1 IPSPR
6 RSLCR
11 SGPQIDIGP
20 DRGSAS
26 RDRRALDGI
35 GPRLRTAA
43 RARPPVIPRPA
54 IVSCR
59 LSSFGRAFDD
69 ERLGC
74 AATAHADIMQRR
86 GSRRPRS
93 RPNDSRPP
101 SPPARHQLRITMVA
115 VLDDYAWQEALAL
128 IDHFGDDALGWAVAR
143 ASDLAERG
151 EARTAGLWSIIAFAV
166 GELQRAR
173 EAARPSRG
181 AEAEPTGRDS
191 SSRRGNALGA
201 MACQAAV
208 RKPSCKNEEE
218 EATKGHAAADAGR

>member
-1 IPSPR
+1 
-6 RSLCR
+6 
-11 SGPQIDIGP
+11 
-20 DRGSAS
+20 
-26 RDRRALDGI
+26 
-35 GPRLRTAA
+35 
-43 RARPPVIPRPA
+43 
-54 IVSCR
+54 
-59 LSSFGRAFDD
+59 
-69 ERLGC
+69 
-74 AATAHADIMQRR
+74 
-86 GSRRPRS
+86 
-93 RPNDSRPP
+93 
-101 SPPARHQLRITMVA
+101 MVA
-115 VLDDYAWQEALAL
+115 VLDDYAWREALAL